1 MTAPATPPAVPPVG
15 RPAVSEISA
24 LIAWMRRLSHA
35 GLHRADPAEL
45 AAFHHAKQ
53 DLLTRIERH
62 NHTPATPYDQPGDSV
77 D

>member
-1 MTAPATPPAVPPVG
+1 VTAPAAPPPVPPAG

-24 LIAWMRRLSHA
+24 LIAWMRRLSDA
-35 GLHRADPAEL
+35 GPRRADLAEL

-53 DLLTRIERH
+53 DLLTRLERC
-62 NHTPATPYDQPGDSV
+62 NHAPATPYDQPGDSV